1 MTRRLESVSI
11 HNVTRNF
18 GPTAV
23 LRGVSAELGAGE
35 LSMLEGANGCGKT
48 TLLRIIGTLLRP
60 TAGTI
65 AYSPIGADRMDVR
78 AELGWLSHELLGYGD
93 LSARQNVE
101 LAASLQ
107 GVAPARAWQRAEARF
122 DMTTFA
128 ERPARACSRG
138 QRQRIALA
146 RALVSE
152 PSLLLLD
159 EPSAGL
165 DRAGVARLRDVVR
178 EEVHAGA
185 VVVVVSHEP
194 ELFVGIDVPAVRR
207 FTLERGRI
215 VERDE

>member
-1 MTRRLESVSI
+1 MKRRLDTVQI
-11 HNVTRNF
+11 RNVTRNF

-23 LRGVSAELGAGE
+23 LRGVSAELVAGE
-35 LSMLEGANGCGKT
+35 LTLLEGANGCGKT

-60 TAGTI
+60 TAGTV
-65 AYSPIGADRMDVR
+65 AYSPIGADTMAVR

-107 GVAPARAWQRAEARF
+107 ALDPAAAWSRAVARF
-122 DMTTFA
+122 DMASFA
-128 ERPARACSRG
+128 DRPARACSRG

-178 EEVHAGA
+178 EEVLAGA

-194 ELFVGIDVPAVRR
+194 ELFLGIEVPVVTRLA
-207 FTLERGRI
+207 LERGRI
-215 VERDE
+215 ARQAD